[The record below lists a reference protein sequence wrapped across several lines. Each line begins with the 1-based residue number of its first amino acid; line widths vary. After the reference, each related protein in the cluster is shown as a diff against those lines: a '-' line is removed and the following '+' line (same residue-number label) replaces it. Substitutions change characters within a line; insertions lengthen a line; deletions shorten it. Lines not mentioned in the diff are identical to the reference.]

1 MENYQSITEG
11 EWLKIEKIVL
21 TETEME
27 LLKSTKEEDKDAK
40 TELLK
45 SKKPIKT
52 ILTANE
58 SEEFVTL
65 YNNIKPKLKDGDS
78 YQLISI
84 DVVKTNALSGILNC
98 RVNNNHEQIR
108 F

>member
-11 EWLKIEKIVL
+11 EWLKIEKVVL
-21 TETEME
+21 TETEIE
-27 LLKSTKEEDKDAK
+27 LLKSTKEEDKDAI
-40 TELLK
+40 TELLN

-65 YNNIKPKLKDGDS
+65 YNIIKPKLKDGDS